1 MTKSDE
7 IRALAH
13 QGLTI
18 AQIAQRLGIRYQH
31 AYNVLKRSSASTQRQ
46 PSNSDATKQGPT
58 VLEKPVLTLRELV
71 DRGFALSSR
80 WTLSTA
86 DDLILETPLPKVV
99 GVYAFVK
106 DARAMYVGLATIGLA
121 KRIYFYGKPGAT
133 QRTSKRL
140 NATIKSELK
149 AGSAIDIY
157 TATPDDLDW
166 NGLPIHGSAGL
177 EMGLIKKFHL
187 PWNKRGASDA

>member
-1 MTKSDE
+1 M
-7 IRALAH
+7 
-13 QGLTI
+13 
-18 AQIAQRLGIRYQH
+18 
-31 AYNVLKRSSASTQRQ
+31 
-46 PSNSDATKQGPT
+46 
-58 VLEKPVLTLRELV
+58 
-71 DRGFALSSR
+71 
-80 WTLSTA
+80 
-86 DDLILETPLPKVV
+86 